1 MKQQENLQDGKGLTR
16 VHIHLCL
23 FLILSEWFFY
33 SKSVEKMGCYMSRPG
48 QAVDLLLCAFV
59 QITSKA
65 LENDL
70 QYAIGNVMLPVTS
83 SSMTGLAV
91 GQWWSGEAELHR
103 SCKKTYRDCLVTVC
117 SKTCTWVNCRRSFWG
132 VLAPPVLPCTEEQIL
147 VLQLG
152 WCLCFSPCSLSLW
165 PLFSHLLVPSWR
177 SWATCAGT
185 VSCYQ

>member
-1 MKQQENLQDGKGLTR
+1 M
-16 VHIHLCL
+16 I
-23 FLILSEWFFY
+23 FY
-33 SKSVEKMGCYMSRPG
+33 SKSVEKTPGVMGCYMSRPG

-91 GQWWSGEAELHR
+91 GQWRSGEAELHR

-117 SKTCTWVNCRRSFWG
+117 SKTWTWVNCRRSFWG

-152 WCLCFSPCSLSLW
+152 WCLCFSPCSLFSSSGAILEELGYLCRYSLML
-165 PLFSHLLVPSWR
+165 PVV
-177 SWATCAGT
+177 T
-185 VSCYQ
+185 VTQAKRKTAEK